1 MLKFA
6 KRFFT
11 SATSHSERHLLVEK
25 LDNGLVVFN
34 LNREKS
40 RNALSRLMVNQ
51 LEEAI
56 HENFD
61 TAKCVILKSASPGM
75 FCAGADL
82 KERKDMS
89 EGEVR

>member
-1 MLKFA
+1 MKIARRYFS
-6 KRFFT
+6 
-11 SATSHSERHLLVEK
+11 SAAGERHLLVEK
-25 LDNGLVVFN
+25 LDNGLVLLN

-40 RNALSRLMVNQ
+40 RNALSRLMINQ

-61 TAKCVILKSASPGM
+61 TAKCVIVKSAAPGM

-82 KERKDMS
+82 KERKEMS
-89 EGEVR
+89 E

>member
-1 MLKFA
+1 MFKILS
-6 KRFFT
+6 KRYFS
-11 SATSHSERHLLVEK
+11 SAAERHLIVDK

-34 LNREKS
+34 LNREKA
-40 RNALSRLMVNQ
+40 RNALSRLMVTQ

-61 TAKCVILKSASPGM
+61 TAKCVIVRSQAPGM

-82 KERKDMS
+82 KERKEMS
-89 EGEVR
+89 E

>member
-1 MLKFA
+1 MLKLT

-11 SATSHSERHLLVEK
+11 ASAERHLLVEK

-40 RNALSRLMVNQ
+40 RNALSRLLVTQM
-51 LEEAI
+51 EEAI
-56 HENFD
+56 HDNFD
-61 TAKCVILKSASPGM
+61 TAKCVIVRSAAPGM

-82 KERKDMS
+82 RERKDMT
-89 EGEVR
+89 E